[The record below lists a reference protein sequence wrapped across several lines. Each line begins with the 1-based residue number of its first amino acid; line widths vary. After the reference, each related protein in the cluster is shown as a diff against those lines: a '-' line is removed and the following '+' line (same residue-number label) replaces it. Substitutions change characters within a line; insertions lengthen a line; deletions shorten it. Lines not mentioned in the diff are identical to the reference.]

1 MHLVNSASFRTAVAP
16 ILAGV
21 LYFAGHAGE
30 LAFSSADDGD
40 AVFVAFGVAG
50 IVARGIAFWGLRE
63 ILSGTWSLVRF
74 EHRVV

>member
-1 MHLVNSASFRTAVAP
+1 VNSASFRTAVAA

-21 LYFAGHAGE
+21 LYFAGQAGE
-30 LAFSSADDGD
+30 LAFQLGGRRRRSIR
-40 AVFVAFGVAG
+40 GVWVGG
-50 IVARGIAFWGLRE
+50 IVALGIAFWGLRE